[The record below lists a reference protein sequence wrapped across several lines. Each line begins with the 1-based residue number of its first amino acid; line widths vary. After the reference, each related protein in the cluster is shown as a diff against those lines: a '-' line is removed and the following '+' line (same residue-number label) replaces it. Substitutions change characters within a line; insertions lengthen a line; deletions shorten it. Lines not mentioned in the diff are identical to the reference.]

1 MSILLVVILAL
12 MLFAVWYLSFTASRL
27 DRLHHRVETSWGNL
41 DAALRTRSAL
51 ALEVARSNFVD
62 PATSLLL
69 LAAAHVA
76 VIANQAERSEAEE
89 ELSRLLLSLIEEGA
103 LSSDAQIF
111 RELSQARERLRIAIA
126 LHLEASTNSGAT
138 GATNCENFPTCRQSA
153 ITGALSVRRDTGVRS
168 K

>member
-1 MSILLVVILAL
+1 MNILLVVILAL

-27 DRLHHRVETSWGNL
+27 DRLHRRVETSWGNL

-51 ALEVARSNFVD
+51 ALEVARSNLVD

-126 LHLEASTNSGAT
+126 LHLEAVVRT
-138 GATNCENFPTCRQSA
+138 QSQRA
-153 ITGALSVRRDTGVRS
+153 RPIVNIFRLAGRAPLPVRYPFEEIQV
-168 K
+168 